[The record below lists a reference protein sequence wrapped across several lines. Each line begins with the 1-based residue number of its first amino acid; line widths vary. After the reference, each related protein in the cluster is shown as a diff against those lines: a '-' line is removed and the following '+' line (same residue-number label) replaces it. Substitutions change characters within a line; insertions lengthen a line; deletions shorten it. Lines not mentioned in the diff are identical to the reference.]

1 MSTQN
6 KWAKIESKHKVKSNL
21 SFILWKKVPGVQDV
35 PGKQLHQMLASTTAS
50 DPMPQP
56 SGPYRNKPKSTHTVF
71 LILFPWLTFTV

>member
-1 MSTQN
+1 MSKNWKQTQ
-6 KWAKIESKHKVKSNL
+6 SKKQFVIY
-21 SFILWKKVPGVQDV
+21 FMKKVPGVQDV